1 MKLQAKLRLALSKQR
16 KVIEI
21 KYNTFEKA
29 TYDKFLCASLAKRA
43 RSKEEAYTYID
54 DITGQGSLNSHF
66 KMLYDEAKTLGGDQL
81 DAIMASSMYPI
92 LKIDSSAWYDYFEE
106 FGISLY
112 KNKIFIGDLE
122 NYSIEAIA
130 QIVGVNETILEKRV
144 ITQRN
149 DKRPQPY
156 DVIIEDNKI
165 SVKIGTDYLD
175 IRQDLFEN
183 VVVKEL
189 DRIDGYK
196 GDIVLSPEGEGWQM
210 LTNASLNPLLSG
222 NRFYYENGNHFLIR
236 ASDVRQTIV
245 SKFAGLYF
253 FKQNTMSYKYNP
265 ELSKKVIDFLVA
277 NEEIK
282 TFKASDIIA
291 ILDNTDGVRKRDVIN
306 YFLERRDSADYAK
319 YGLKVLMAGVEIGWT
334 KSALKAFLKYANNVQ
349 EIETIYRIDSTIGF
363 DIKQLVGMD
372 KTILTENHRALV
384 EEYNNNLEKK
394 RVLIKGIIGE
404 VTSKGLRERSKELVS
419 DENTKKFSKLCNKLI
434 GHVDKDIDKA
444 DLEELEEWQKDAY
457 ELLELSKLIEEKLSK

>member
-43 RSKEEAYTYID
+43 HSKEEAYTYID

-183 VVVKEL
+183 VVV
-189 DRIDGYK
+189 
-196 GDIVLSPEGEGWQM
+196 
-210 LTNASLNPLLSG
+210 
-222 NRFYYENGNHFLIR
+222 
-236 ASDVRQTIV
+236 
-245 SKFAGLYF
+245 
-253 FKQNTMSYKYNP
+253 
-265 ELSKKVIDFLVA
+265 
-277 NEEIK
+277 
-282 TFKASDIIA
+282 
-291 ILDNTDGVRKRDVIN
+291 
-306 YFLERRDSADYAK
+306 
-319 YGLKVLMAGVEIGWT
+319 
-334 KSALKAFLKYANNVQ
+334 
-349 EIETIYRIDSTIGF
+349 
-363 DIKQLVGMD
+363 
-372 KTILTENHRALV
+372 
-384 EEYNNNLEKK
+384 
-394 RVLIKGIIGE
+394 
-404 VTSKGLRERSKELVS
+404 
-419 DENTKKFSKLCNKLI
+419 
-434 GHVDKDIDKA
+434 
-444 DLEELEEWQKDAY
+444 
-457 ELLELSKLIEEKLSK
+457 